1 MQEPKIKPRICCK
14 KISAAQLTRKMKRN
28 EESVT
33 VNLFKRSKKNKLRV
47 KISRLAQISKLTLSI
62 TQILEKTLFN

>member
-14 KISAAQLTRKMKRN
+14 INNAARLTRKMKIN
-28 EESVT
+28 EESVK
-33 VNLFKRSKKNKLRV
+33 VNLFKRSRKSKLRV

-62 TQILEKTLFN
+62 TQILEKKLFN